1 MTCREATEFI
11 MDYLAGQ
18 LDEDVVQ
25 RFERHLSRCP
35 ACRAYIAT
43 YRATLAMEREA
54 FEVASSADEPE
65 VPEDLVQGI
74 LLATRRP

>member
-25 RFERHLSRCP
+25 RFERHLSRCA

-43 YRATLAMEREA
+43 YQATIAMEREA
-54 FEVASSADEPE
+54 FDEALPTDDAA

-74 LLATRRP
+74 LDATRRP